1 MAINYSIHADVID
14 INSDIPKKKDKLLV
28 DSNIWFW
35 LTYSQASHG
44 VESWRLPLISIYPG
58 YVNKALAAGSKLFY
72 CGLSLAELAHLIE
85 KTEHAIFNATLKPKE
100 FRHNFPQERTDVVTE
115 VQASWS
121 QVKSLAKSLTF
132 KVDQKASD
140 TALLRFQQAPVD
152 GYDLFLLEAMF
163 KQKMLSI
170 LTDDGDFATVP
181 GIQVFTANRN
191 VLAAASSQG
200 RLKAR

>member
-1 MAINYSIHADVID
+1 MAINYLIQADVID
-14 INSDIPKKKDKLLV
+14 INSDVPKKKDKFLV

-35 LTYSQASHG
+35 LTYTHASHG
-44 VESWRLPLISIYPG
+44 VESWRQPLISIYPG
-58 YVNKALAAGSKLFY
+58 YVNQALAAGAKLFY

-85 KTEHAIFNATLKPKE
+85 KTEHSIFNATLKPKE
-100 FRHNFPQERTDVVTE
+100 FRHNFPHERTNVMAE

-132 KVDQKASD
+132 KVDQKTSD
-140 TALLRFQQAPVD
+140 RALLRFQQAPVD
-152 GYDLFLLEAMF
+152 GYDLFLLEAIF
-163 KQKMLSI
+163 QQKMFSI

-200 RLKAR
+200 KLRVR